1 MRQFFTT
8 ILGDQHGNVTIGLRD
23 QPGPSG
29 KLNRYE
35 WFQYPEQLDSMI
47 AYCEAH
53 ADGDLYFS
61 PLVYGDATVKLESG
75 RTITARTPENAK
87 TANCIYL
94 DADTARPQDF
104 RLPPSIIVQTSK
116 GRYHCYWVLTETAT
130 SQVVSEIAHRI
141 TTAHKDVGSDPSAW
155 SANKVLRV
163 PFSKNTSH
171 GFYEDVTVA
180 YTGEIYDVLDVSGAY
195 DDIEVVERPVIRPGE
210 NPTNIETPDD
220 LPDYGTVLEKLD
232 AGVLKKALAEPRVGP
247 NGNRSELRY
256 ALLCDLFRNSTPLT
270 VEEVLAVAWQAPASR
285 KWSQEDARGISY
297 LTVEALRA
305 QGDVRAE
312 SEITASAPTPDER
325 IVNRS
330 AVQQTFD
337 KVSLLTEGE
346 RESLVGDENWISR
359 YVRWTGGKYPQQNQP
374 YDRINAWTILS
385 AALCDVGFIPRRNG
399 PERLNLYTMTLG
411 ETTTGKTAALRVM
424 FNVLKECFSE
434 DAGFDIGGNSSPSAL
449 GRKLIERDG
458 KVSLFN
464 RDEAHGVLKTWSS
477 QDWTT
482 GIMEDLALL
491 YDGRVPPQ
499 LRTGNWDTS
508 GKAAETFFLMHL
520 MGTPEAIIAALSRD
534 MFLTGFLARFC
545 WVVGEPRNITKE
557 SMAEIDSDGSEVKL
571 GFDPMARQF
580 AAEFANVKRVLRQKF
595 TMRSIAV
602 KIAED
607 AALRMQEVKW
617 SMSTMFSTHRNWDII
632 EPSLV
637 RMGVTIRKCAS
648 LLALSEGED
657 EASLRHVLLAIEAAE
672 EWVTNLV
679 NLSDKISA
687 SDFERQCDR
696 IEQYVVERG
705 GSVELAVLNRRF
717 RALDARFLSGYLEAL
732 KGQGRLRAIDGEKK
746 RVYIEINK
754 EEQ

>member
-8 ILGDQHGNVTIGLRD
+8 IFGDQQGNVTIGLRD

-35 WFQYPEQLDSMI
+35 WFQYPEQLDSMV

-61 PLVYGDATVKLESG
+61 PLVYGDDVEILKSG
-75 RTITARTPENAK
+75 RKIIARTPENAK
-87 TANCIYL
+87 TTHCIYL

-104 RLPPSIIVQTSK
+104 RLSPSIIVQTSK
-116 GRYHCYWVLTETAT
+116 DRYHCYWMLTEPTDSGFAANI
-130 SQVVSEIAHRI
+130 SHRI
-141 TTAHKDVGSDPSAW
+141 TTAHKASGSDQNGW

-171 GFYEDVTVA
+171 GFYEEVTVA
-180 YTGEIYDVLDVSGAY
+180 YTGELYDVNDLSGAY
-195 DDIEVVERPVIRPGE
+195 DDVDVTERPYMRPSE
-210 NPTNIETPDD
+210 NPIVIDTPED
-220 LPDYGTVLEKLD
+220 LPDYGTTLEKLPRE
-232 AGVLKKALAEPRVGP
+232 VLRKALAEPRE
-247 NGNRSELRY
+247 NNRSELRY
-256 ALLCDLFRNSTPLT
+256 ALLCSLFRSTNLSF
-270 VEEVLAVAWQAPASR
+270 EEVLSVAWHAPASR
-285 KWSQEDARGISY
+285 KWSLEDSRGING
-297 LTVEALRA
+297 LIAEAVKAQTEVEA
-305 QGDVRAE
+305 E
-312 SEITASAPTPDER
+312 KEIQASAPTPDEGV
-325 IVNRS
+325 VNRTS
-330 AVQQTFD
+330 TTDAFNR
-337 KVSLLTEGE
+337 VSLLSDSE
-346 RESLVGDENWISR
+346 RESLAGDENWISR
-359 YVRWTGGKYPQQNQP
+359 YVKWTSTKYPKQNAP

-411 ETTTGKTAALRVM
+411 DTTTGKTAALRVM

-434 DAGFDIGGNSSPSAL
+434 DQGYNIGGNSSPSAL

-458 KVSLFN
+458 KVSFFN

-491 YDGRVPPQ
+491 YDGHVPPQ
-499 LRTGNWDTS
+499 LRTGNWESS
-508 GKAAETFFLMHL
+508 GKSAETFFLMHL
-520 MGTPEAIIAALSRD
+520 MGTPDAIVSALSRE

-545 WVVGEPRNITKE
+545 WVIGEPRTVTKE
-557 SMAEIDSDGSEVKL
+557 SMAEIDSDGNEVKL

-580 AAEFANVKRVLRQKF
+580 AAEFANVKRIIRQKHSA
-595 TMRSIAV
+595 RQIAV
-602 KIAED
+602 KISAEG
-607 AALRMQEVKW
+607 ARRMQEVKW
-617 SMSTMFSTHRNWDII
+617 TMSTMLTSHRNWDIL

-648 LLALSEGED
+648 LLALSEGKDVAD
-657 EASLRHVLLAIEAAE
+657 ERHVLLAIEAAE

-687 SDFERQCDR
+687 SDFERACDR

-717 RALDARFLSGYLEAL
+717 RAIDARFLDGYLKAL
-732 KGQGRLRAIDGEKK
+732 IGQGRLREGGGEKQRK
-746 RVYIEINK
+746 YIELNK
-754 EEQ
+754 ED